1 MKNRTLVVIP
11 TLNEEASIVKIIAN
25 IQSNITGADILVVD
39 GYSKD
44 LTVQKAK
51 SKGAKVIQVDKSFGI
66 GLAIETAILFAF
78 LFNYKFLVRMDGDGQ
93 HQINDVKKML
103 KFAKSNKQDLVIG
116 SRFNNFSE
124 YKTTLLRMF
133 GIKIFSFLI
142 RLIYKI
148 NVKDCTSGCQVLSF
162 NFLQK
167 IIKDD
172 NFKYSEVG
180 LICKGALLNMKI
192 TEIGINM
199 KPRKYGQSSFN
210 FFNSFK
216 YMFINLTS
224 LISSIAE
231 TREKN

>member
-133 GIKIFSFLI
+133 GIKIFSFL
-142 RLIYKI
+142 K
-148 NVKDCTSGCQVLSF
+148 VKDCTSGCQVLSF

>member
-116 SRFNNFSE
+116 SRSN
-124 YKTTLLRMF
+124 R
-133 GIKIFSFLI
+133 
-142 RLIYKI
+142 
-148 NVKDCTSGCQVLSF
+148 
-162 NFLQK
+162 
-167 IIKDD
+167 
-172 NFKYSEVG
+172 
-180 LICKGALLNMKI
+180 
-192 TEIGINM
+192 
-199 KPRKYGQSSFN
+199 
-210 FFNSFK
+210 
-216 YMFINLTS
+216 
-224 LISSIAE
+224 SSIMPRS
-231 TREKN
+231 TRLHY